1 MPTLGITMKVSSQSI
16 ALVLAVAFASAMSA
30 AVAAAPK
37 VSFGA
42 APKGNAPEVASR
54 IIREN
59 FAACKKVT
67 SAKRL
72 SDGSILAKCNGS
84 DFRVFT
90 VLKRDEGRT
99 VEIAMNCTVLK
110 KRLDIDC

>member
-1 MPTLGITMKVSSQSI
+1 MKVSSGSI
-16 ALVLAVAFASAMSA
+16 ALVLAVACASPMSA
-30 AVAAAPK
+30 AIAAAPK
-37 VSFGA
+37 ISFGA
-42 APKGNAPEVASR
+42 APEGNAPEVASR
-54 IIREN
+54 IIKEN

-90 VLKRDEGRT
+90 AFKRDEGRT
-99 VEIAMNCTVLK
+99 VEIAMNCTFLK